1 VRICEPSLVLT
12 SVTILE
18 RDGLAISDVACR
30 HDAGR
35 GDAVEQAG
43 RYSLVFVRRGCFV
56 RSADGVES
64 VLDPTTVYITSPGHE
79 ERFDHP
85 HEHGDDCTVLTMSDE
100 LVASLWGGDPSTPD
114 SAVTTAPEI
123 DLEHRLLLSEA
134 RRHFDTHTV
143 FERAVALVAAA
154 LEQVDRPRVV
164 SGQPPAAH
172 ARRTLVDGAREA
184 LAADAERSLP
194 ELARDLSVSPHH
206 LSRSFR
212 VATGSTLGR
221 HRMRL
226 RARAALERLAQGE
239 ANLGR
244 LAADLGFADQSHL
257 CRVVRGETGG
267 TPTALR
273 RALA

>member
-1 VRICEPSLVLT
+1 MDAIAWPAKRIESVTTIQKAADRAPDSSWTFVRICEPSLLLT

-64 VLDPTTVYITSPGHE
+64 LLDPTTAYITSPGHE

-114 SAVTTAPEI
+114 SALPTAPEI

-134 RRHFDTHTV
+134 RRHVDTPTV

-154 LEQVDRPRVV
+154 LEQVDRPRVA
-164 SGQPPAAH
+164 SGRPPTAQ
-172 ARRTLVDGAREA
+172 ARRLW
-184 LAADAERSLP
+184 
-194 ELARDLSVSPHH
+194 
-206 LSRSFR
+206 
-212 VATGSTLGR
+212 ST
-221 HRMRL
+221 
-226 RARAALERLAQGE
+226 
-239 ANLGR
+239 
-244 LAADLGFADQSHL
+244 
-257 CRVVRGETGG
+257 VRG
-267 TPTALR
+267 R
-273 RALA
+273 RWPQTRNAR